1 MAKLD
6 ARTLLIGGGIL
17 LVILMVLVPM
27 LLKKK
32 SKYDVEYSSAGNMF
46 NQIGSETQVDTSGVG
61 TDRVNPDIDTGAA
74 PVTGGSATSTGVS
87 TSMLPK
93 EIPSQEDFG
102 NFSPDVIMAGQNYLD
117 PRSQIGYPETLGGVL
132 RNANY
137 DIRSEPPNPRVPV
150 SIFNNS
156 TIVPDMMRPQFEI
169 GR

>member
-1 MAKLD
+1 MAKID
-6 ARTLLIGGGIL
+6 ARVLSIGGVVLL
-17 LVILMVLVPM
+17 LVLFFLVPYI
-27 LLKKK
+27 LRISAKKM
-32 SKYDVEYSSAGNMF
+32 SSSYTPPIYSEIGN
-46 NQIGSETQVDTSGVG
+46 NDSQIQTPPPIQNAQPT
-61 TDRVNPDIDTGAA
+61 A
-74 PVTGGSATSTGVS
+74 PMGGQGVS

-102 NFSPDVIMAGQNYLD
+102 NFSPEVIMAGQNYLD

-137 DIRSEPPNPRVPV
+137 DVRSEPPNPRVPV

-156 TIVPDMMRPQFEI
+156 TIVPDLMRPQFEI